1 MHEYHGAVQIIE
13 HAQDLCRERGHNQ
26 VNKIRLLIGEASGYS
41 FEVVKEYFEEAAV
54 GTICEG
60 AELTV
65 RKTALMLR
73 CPNCN
78 ELFPKKILQ
87 YDCPICGTPG
97 NPTDAGKEMVIDE
110 MESEWNESKGNLLES
125 KNIRKEDVIEFFDQ
139 LAPTWDAGQVIDDE
153 KMNLI
158 LDYAQVKEGVSVL
171 DVACGTGVMVPYY
184 LERNVGKVTGVDVST
199 EMIKLAKQKFSEP
212 NVEFYCADIEEIE
225 LTGDYDLCMVFN
237 AFPHFINPA
246 SLIAVLADKL
256 KMGGRLTIA
265 HSMSRK
271 QLNSHHSGS
280 ARKVSAGLMSEEELA
295 KLFQGFFDV
304 DVKISNEKMYIV
316 SGVKTPHKKRM

>member
-13 HAQDLCRERGHNQ
+13 HAEDLCRERGHNQ

-41 FEVVKEYFEEAAV
+41 FEVVKGYFEEAAV
-54 GTICEG
+54 GTVCEG
-60 AELTV
+60 AEVSV

-78 ELFPKKILQ
+78 ELFPKRILQ

-97 NPTDAGKEMVIDE
+97 NPTDAGKEMAIDE
-110 MESEWNESKGNLLES
+110 MESEWNEEKCNLLQT
-125 KNIRKEDVIEFFDQ
+125 KNIRKEDVVEFFDQ
-139 LAPTWDAGQVIDDE
+139 LAASWDAGQKLDNN
-153 KMNLI
+153 KLNLI
-158 LDYAQVKEGVSVL
+158 LDYAGAKEGVSVL
-171 DVACGTGVMVPYY
+171 DVACGTGVLVPYY
-184 LERNVGKVTGVDVST
+184 LERNVEKITGVDLSA
-199 EMIKLAKQKFSEP
+199 EMIKIAKQKFTDP
-212 NVEFYCADIEEIE
+212 KVEFYCADIEEIE
-225 LTGDYDLCMVFN
+225 LAGEYDMCMIFN

-246 SLIAVLADKL
+246 NLIATLADKL
-256 KMGGRLTIA
+256 KMGGRLTVA

-271 QLNSHHSGS
+271 QLDSHHSGP
-280 ARKVSAGLMSEEELA
+280 ARKVSVGLMSEDDLE

-316 SGVKTPHKKRM
+316 SGVKAPHKKRM